1 MNGRFL
7 FDYYRTNEVLMTI
20 HGWNLEYTDNL
31 VPFEKDLYFKL
42 LTTRLNVA
50 AEAEKQNAA

>member
-20 HGWNLEYTDNL
+20 HNWNPEYTDNL
-31 VPFEKDLYFKL
+31 IPYEKDLYFKL
-42 LTTRLNVA
+42 LTSRLNA
-50 AEAEKQNAA
+50 AQQKDQEYPS